1 MMKNGK
7 HRAMKMAR
15 HLFVDREKSSV
26 QNTFG
31 KLSGEPETWKEMLSR
46 GYLQDLRDG
55 RWVVEGQR

>member
-55 RWVVEGQR
+55 R